1 MPALESQT
9 LSKAE
14 QLRGFVE
21 LKNNVFFQMFLE
33 AAEKQASDAHS
44 NVFTE
49 QVMAN
54 IGAILLR
61 EQDIAVARVLG
72 NLRKDLDRAIA
83 MLTAEVKR
91 EQDDQKES
99 TNETNIPV

>member
-1 MPALESQT
+1 
-9 LSKAE
+9 
-14 QLRGFVE
+14 
-21 LKNNVFFQMFLE
+21 
-33 AAEKQASDAHS
+33 
-44 NVFTE
+44 
-49 QVMAN
+49 MAN